1 MNKRLFELSYTL
13 RKEREQKNTFL
24 FITILL
30 AIIFINIIFKYFL
43 VPIRQISNS
52 MNPDIPENTYVMV
65 NLTKKTPKVGD
76 IVLLESQSKLNIN
89 FFYKIGSKI
98 CTFFTFQQI
107 NFLEDKELTSTSSTL
122 RRVVGTPGDTIYMEN
137 NMVYVKEKDSKYY
150 FSEFEMTKKSY
161 DISTKNVPEN
171 WDKDLIITDNFAEF
185 TLKEDEYFVLCDN
198 RSSAL
203 DSRFYGCISSDQI
216 RGTVL
221 ASYFPIKLFKIY

>member
-76 IVLLESQSKLNIN
+76 IVLLESQSKLNKN